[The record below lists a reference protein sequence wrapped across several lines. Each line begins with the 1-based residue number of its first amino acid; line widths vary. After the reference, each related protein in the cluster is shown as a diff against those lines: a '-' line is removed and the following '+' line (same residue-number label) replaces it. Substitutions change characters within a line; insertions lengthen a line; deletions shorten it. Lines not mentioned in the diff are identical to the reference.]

1 MWSCVGAAG
10 LVAWQIVSTS
20 GIASAL
26 LALAAALFIGIG
38 NVLHQRAAHAVTD
51 EPVGTFE
58 LLGKLLRDWPWWRGS
73 LIAALGFGCQAA
85 ALGLGSV
92 LMVQSLMV
100 TSLLFALIINARVTH
115 RAVPAGEW
123 VWAVLLAA
131 SISVIV
137 TVGKPTPGAARA
149 SLETWTI
156 VAAILVPTA
165 IACLIGAR
173 IWSGAVRAVLLGL
186 VSGSLWG
193 VFAVLTKGM
202 VELFGSGPM
211 AVLTSPEL
219 YAWVLVAIGG
229 TAWQQAS
236 FRAGALTASLPTM
249 TITEPMVGSL
259 LGVFV
264 LGETLHPG
272 NSGWWLLGATVVVM
286 VIATARLARV
296 EATAMQDA
304 EAAEDAAK
312 GAAPAGR

>member
-1 MWSCVGAAG
+1 MWSCVGAAW

-51 EPVGTFE
+51 QPVGTFE

-85 ALGLGSV
+85 ALGFGSV

-100 TSLLFALIINARVTH
+100 TSLLFALVINARLTR

-123 VWAVLLAA
+123 VWAVLLAG

-149 SLETWTI
+149 PLETWTI
-156 VAAILVPTA
+156 VAAILVPAA

-186 VSGSLWG
+186 VAGSLWG
-193 VFAVLTKGM
+193 VFAVLTKG
-202 VELFGSGPM
+202 VVKLGGDGPV

-219 YAWVLVAIGG
+219 YGMILVAVGG

-249 TITEPMVGSL
+249 TITEPMVGST
-259 LGVFV
+259 LGVFA

-272 NSGWWLLGATVVVM
+272 QTGWWLLGVTVAVM
-286 VIATARLARV
+286 VLATARLARA
-296 EATAMQDA
+296 EAAAMQEA
-304 EAAEDAAK
+304 EAAEDAAA
-312 GAAPAGR
+312 GAAPAAR